1 MEDLPYTHSCSLQPS
16 HSLWTV
22 GLPLPLSTSP
32 PPPRLISSWTQKKTT
47 CLPGHSGK
55 GNFAACR
62 QTIDPTRSL
71 GDKTS
76 SRDQYYFTRTVM
88 LHIIYKMCNYW
99 CAVGY
104 IECHHNVSLWI
115 ITKCVCVQLLYAIL
129 PTCTPRM
136 CIIISVSPVCMS
148 SLGSTG
154 AHARDLVGGLY
165 GAHYLEQNV
174 CTGMFKLEPAKTQ
187 LWLDRGGT
195 VGKQWERLQ
204 KRVRG
209 HPLNHAVRY
218 VSLAGLRSK
227 KGGEGGCRPFLHG
240 QQDYN
245 YSKLAAC
252 PWNSDV

>member
-165 GAHYLEQNV
+165 GAHYLEQKRV
-174 CTGMFKLEPAKTQ
+174 HGYVQVGAGKDPAVAGPWRHSREAVGKTAEESAGTSPQ
-187 LWLDRGGT
+187 SRGTLCQSRWPPIKERGG
-195 VGKQWERLQ
+195 G
-204 KRVRG
+204 
-209 HPLNHAVRY
+209 
-218 VSLAGLRSK
+218 GL
-227 KGGEGGCRPFLHG
+227 
-240 QQDYN
+240 
-245 YSKLAAC
+245 
-252 PWNSDV
+252 

>member
-1 MEDLPYTHSCSLQPS
+1 
-16 HSLWTV
+16 
-22 GLPLPLSTSP
+22 
-32 PPPRLISSWTQKKTT
+32 
-47 CLPGHSGK
+47 
-55 GNFAACR
+55 
-62 QTIDPTRSL
+62 
-71 GDKTS
+71 
-76 SRDQYYFTRTVM
+76 
-88 LHIIYKMCNYW
+88 
-99 CAVGY
+99 
-104 IECHHNVSLWI
+104 
-115 ITKCVCVQLLYAIL
+115 
-129 PTCTPRM
+129 M

-218 VSLAGLRSK
+218 VSLAGLR
-227 KGGEGGCRPFLHG
+227 
-240 QQDYN
+240 
-245 YSKLAAC
+245 
-252 PWNSDV
+252 